1 MKKAA
6 YALIIF
12 TVMLCIFVGGFLLG
26 RNANKSNLMTVFP
39 AQNSSNQATEKEY
52 GRKININ
59 TANEDELTML
69 PGIGPALAKRIVEY
83 RKNVGP
89 FRSVNDLKNVTGI
102 GEQKLQ
108 SIIDYITT

>member
-6 YALIIF
+6 YAVIIF

-26 RNANKSNLMTVFP
+26 RNANKSALITVSP
-39 AQNSSNQATEKEY
+39 VQSSSNQTIEKEH

-59 TANEDELTML
+59 QAGEDELTML

-83 RKNVGP
+83 RENVGP
-89 FRSVNDLKNVTGI
+89 FRTVQDLKNVSGI
-102 GEQKLQ
+102 GEHKLQ

>member
-6 YALIIF
+6 YAVIIF

-26 RNANKSNLMTVFP
+26 RNANKSDLITVSP
-39 AQNSSNQATEKEY
+39 AQSSSNQATEKEY

-59 TANEDELTML
+59 QAGEDELTML

-83 RKNVGP
+83 RENVGP
-89 FRSVNDLKNVTGI
+89 FRTVQDLQNVSGI
-102 GEQKLQ
+102 GEHKLQ